1 MEMNTYT
8 VKTDRNGNIAY
19 LAYLDSRIPFTGH
32 PEYEESEGLNL
43 LLRNNPF
50 STQRFNLRFEPDYTG
65 DRTLVDIKDSYS
77 DDTLDMKYVAG
88 IRALKAKIAE
98 NDARVN
104 INSLIEE
111 TLAELEDAT
120 EKNKP
125 YRVTANNDKVYEVTE
140 VTDDMIIKSEYIPQ
154 AVPEAYGNKDENYF
168 LIPLRE
174 GEVGDVPYAVVEAV
188 ESDEVIELSLDDLIF
203 DDNTETNQVR
213 NPASQYEVDVDLDDN
228 SSVTYNESAE
238 WEEWNAIINNV
249 PIDNEDDTLRNS
261 RPIPTVVKYLDQVQ
275 EPTTKYGRDTKHY
288 DDDKLVAY
296 NPIDTR
302 MEPEESIIIEE
313 SFRPTQIIRNPLP
326 NEKVSLIDR
335 LKGMGKRYFTGR
347 K

>member
-1 MEMNTYT
+1 MEMNTYN
-8 VKTDRNGNIAY
+8 VKTDGNGNIV
-19 LAYLDSRIPFTGH
+19 YLDGGIPFTGH
-32 PEYEESEGLNL
+32 PEYEESEGLNV

-50 STQRFNLRFEPDYTG
+50 STLKFNLRFEPDYTG
-65 DRTLVDIKDSYS
+65 DSTLAEIKDSYF
-77 DDTLDMKYVAG
+77 DDTLNMGYVAG
-88 IRALKAKIAE
+88 IKALKARLTR
-98 NDARVN
+98 NDPKN
-104 INSLIEE
+104 IIDALISE

-125 YRVTANNDKVYEVTE
+125 YRLTANNDKVYEVT
-140 VTDDMIIKSEYIPQ
+140 DDMIIESEYIPQ
-154 AVPEAYGNKDENYF
+154 VVPEAYGNKDENYF

-203 DDNTETNQVR
+203 EDNTTTNTAR
-213 NPASQYEVDVDLDDN
+213 NTASQYEVDVDLDNGEGVYDPSN
-228 SSVTYNESAE
+228 E
-238 WEEWNAIINNV
+238 WEEWNEIINSV

-261 RPIPTVVKYLDQVQ
+261 RPMPTVVKYLGQVQ
-275 EPTTKYGRDTKHY
+275 EPTTRYGRDTKHY
-288 DDDKLVAY
+288 DDDKLVLY
-296 NPIDTR
+296 NLIDTR
-302 MEPEESIIIEE
+302 MSPEESIIITEE
-313 SFRPTQIIRNPLP
+313 SFKPTQIIRNPLP